1 MICSFI
7 IWYTSIYLLS
17 TSLWRL
23 TSRSTIFLLYCKVF
37 IIYMYPLDGSEIPE
51 FSVKWKLKL
60 SYKLNSAIFFKEIKS
75 LQWIYNDKN
84 VYIYFI
90 FLEIFVKILFYSI
103 FRPDQNCIYGKS
115 YNNLFIICLIWYAP
129 LSSGTHQF
137 IFCPR
142 LYGA

>member
-1 MICSFI
+1 
-7 IWYTSIYLLS
+7 
-17 TSLWRL
+17 
-23 TSRSTIFLLYCKVF
+23 
-37 IIYMYPLDGSEIPE
+37 MYPLDGSEIPE

-103 FRPDQNCIYGKS
+103 FRPDQNYFDTCS
-115 YNNLFIICLIWYAP
+115 
-129 LSSGTHQF
+129 
-137 IFCPR
+137 
-142 LYGA
+142 